1 MEVTMKKNSL
11 IIILFF
17 CCNLLQAQEVR
28 LGFTVEENIIKI
40 ESAMGQNSL
49 NSNYPGLQLTLG
61 VYPSDKLAIEARAGG
76 VFDLQYYSGVDLG
89 IFSKYNFSHPFYAVG
104 GIMYHSNNSD
114 GANSFTVSP
123 TSFILP
129 SLGIGLDMEKI
140 FYLELLFQYAG
151 NQKVGTERNGAGDFS
166 DVNLKWALKLGLGY
180 SLRL

>member
-1 MEVTMKKNSL
+1 MFRHTL
-11 IIILFF
+11 IAALIF
-17 CCNLLQAQEVR
+17 CCTILQAQETR

-40 ESAMGQNSL
+40 ESAMGKNTL
-49 NSNYPGLQLTLG
+49 NSNYPGLQLTLE
-61 VYPSDKLAIEARAGG
+61 VYPSDKLAIEARVGG

-104 GIMYHSNNSD
+104 GIMYHSNDSD
-114 GANSFTVSP
+114 GANSFNVSP
-123 TSFILP
+123 IGFILP

-140 FYLELLFQYAG
+140 FSLELLFQYAG
-151 NQKVGTERNGAGDFS
+151 NRKVGTERNGKGDFS